1 MGTESNLTNLMKNVK
16 VSLLVLSVLAGGAM
30 AASAAAEIPIAFGLD
45 MRFTNGTAVWSISG
59 GPVTTSSTITGT
71 TPEISVDASV
81 STDESGKIMGGGLLF
96 ARFASNGVPSAALQ
110 VSVSGNISSKSGTP
124 TVTLML
130 KGKGFASDGT
140 NATEAQVSLKFVGT
154 PGPDPFNTNSTRIVG
169 TLTGKITGTSPF
181 LPAKSV
187 AISAAA
193 VIESSRSNTPD
204 ISGLA
209 AETSKKIVWF
219 GFDFDSSG
227 AVTGSKT
234 KLAKAATAGAAYKIA
249 GRGDFQAK
257 GLSFTVTGSLGT
269 VSNFFG
275 FGTNAVSIVAPTDAT
290 LKGKS
295 KGQSVTG
302 TASYPTTIDIFNVN
316 EF

>member
-1 MGTESNLTNLMKNVK
+1 
-16 VSLLVLSVLAGGAM
+16 M
-30 AASAAAEIPIAFGLD
+30 AASAAVELPIAFALD
-45 MRFTNGTAVWSISG
+45 MAFTNGTAVWSVSG
-59 GPVTTSSTITGT
+59 GPETTSSTISST
-71 TPEISVDASV
+71 TPSIFVDVSA
-81 STDESGKIMGGGLLF
+81 STDESGKIIGGGLLF
-96 ARFASNGVPSAALQ
+96 VNFASNGLPPFAECQ
-110 VSVSGNISSKSGTP
+110 VSVSGNITSKSGTP
-124 TVTLML
+124 TVTLMI

-140 NATEAQVSLKFVGT
+140 NATDAQVSLKFVGT
-154 PGPDPFNTNSTRIVG
+154 PGADPFNTNSTRIVG

-193 VIESSRSNTPD
+193 VIQSSSSNTPN
-204 ISGLA
+204 INGAA
-209 AETSKKIVWF
+209 AETSKKIIWF

-227 AVTGSKT
+227 AITGSKT
-234 KLAKAATAGAAYKIA
+234 KLAKAATAGAAYKIN

-275 FGTNAVSIVAPTDAT
+275 SGSNAVSIVAPTDAT

-302 TASYPTTIDIFNVN
+302 TASYPTTIDIFNVGD
-316 EF
+316 